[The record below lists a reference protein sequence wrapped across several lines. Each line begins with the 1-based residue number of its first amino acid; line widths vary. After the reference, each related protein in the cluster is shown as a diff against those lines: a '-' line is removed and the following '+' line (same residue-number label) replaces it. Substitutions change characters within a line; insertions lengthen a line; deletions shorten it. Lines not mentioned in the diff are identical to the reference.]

1 MWKKIIQTLDVFVTG
16 LFVIQRNISL
26 AFLAISRAV
35 LITFSMRLFFSSSII
50 ILSKLSSSFTFLFML
65 LEWLDTSMV
74 SIVSIRLFKA
84 TMISFNSLSNVW
96 LSVFSKRIK
105 IDIVWINVSVWSR
118 KSKSFLFELFRP
130 DEEDDEIDD
139 VKKAVLVAFSSIWV
153 EFISDFS
160 LPFYC

>member
-1 MWKKIIQTLDVFVTG
+1 
-16 LFVIQRNISL
+16 
-26 AFLAISRAV
+26 
-35 LITFSMRLFFSSSII
+35 
-50 ILSKLSSSFTFLFML
+50 
-65 LEWLDTSMV
+65 
-74 SIVSIRLFKA
+74 
-84 TMISFNSLSNVW
+84 LSNVW